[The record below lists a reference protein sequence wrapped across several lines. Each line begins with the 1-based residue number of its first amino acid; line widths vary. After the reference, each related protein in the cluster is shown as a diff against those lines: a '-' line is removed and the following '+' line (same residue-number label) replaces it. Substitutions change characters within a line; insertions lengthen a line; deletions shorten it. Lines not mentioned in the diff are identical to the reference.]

1 MGNGRKVVKDP
12 ETGKMRIVARKQPPR
27 RDKVFRRLE
36 ASVPRDEWIQ
46 ALGTSGDERAIH
58 LMERMLD
65 PNLGRASLPRLA
77 ADVGL
82 TYAQAL
88 QIITKHRLG
97 QGLLRMSAH
106 VPQVLEDVA
115 VDSKSR
121 EVTCGSCRGYKVGG
135 IAVVAITES
144 VHDPDTKRNVVVQKL
159 DDEGRPMWER
169 CLTCDGTGTLRKV
182 GDADARKLLFETMK
196 LTGRNAP
203 LVVQQFNAAGASMED
218 AVASVADA
226 IDVTPAKGDS

>member
-12 ETGKMRIVARKQPPR
+12 ATGETRLVARKSPPR
-27 RDKVFRRLE
+27 QDKVFRRLE
-36 ASVPRDEWIQ
+36 ASVPREEWIA

-97 QGLLRMSAH
+97 QGLLRMSSH

-121 EVTCGSCRGYKVGG
+121 EVTCGACRGYKVDG
-135 IAVVAITES
+135 IAVVAVTET
-144 VHDPDTKRNVVVQKL
+144 VDDPETKRKIVRQKL
-159 DDEGRPMWER
+159 DDDARPMWER
-169 CLTCDGTGTLRKV
+169 CLVCDGVGTLRKV

-226 IDVTPAKGDS
+226 IDITPAKGGE